1 MPVPTAVVRAP
12 VLPVPRTVA
21 GTPVPMSDSDASGD
35 RSPGRPDAGKP
46 RPSLSPSDA
55 ATYRQAGGATGIVTQ
70 SAGLYRLLVE
80 SVRDYAIFALDPSG
94 VIMSWNAGAERIV
107 GYGADEAIGRHFS
120 IFFTAEDLAKDKP
133 RYELEE
139 AARHGRVEEE
149 GWRVRKD
156 GSQFWAS
163 VVVTALRDPAG
174 HLVGFAKVTRDLTE
188 QRRADEQL
196 RTSEER
202 LRILIGSV
210 KDYGIFMLDPDGRVA
225 SWNEGARRIKGYEAD
240 EIIGRHFSVFYPEAA
255 RSSGFPDY
263 ELEVAREV
271 GRFED
276 EGWRVRKDG
285 TQFWANVVI
294 TALHADDGTLMG
306 FAKVTR
312 DLTER
317 RLAQQREIEDTRRI
331 AESEAANR
339 AKTGFLAA
347 MSHELRTPLNAIAG
361 YAQLMEEGIA
371 GPVTEMQQEYLSRIR
386 GSQLHL
392 LGIVNDL
399 LNYGRIEAGEVVYD
413 LSPLSLHEVG
423 ARVLAMVAPQADRK
437 QLLLEQ
443 GGDVPVVSAL
453 ADQLK
458 TEQIVLNLVS
468 NAVKFTPEGGVVTV
482 TCALR
487 DGMATIEVRDTGP
500 GIPEDMQEMIFDPFV
515 QLGRSLTNTQ
525 EGAGLGLAIS
535 RDLAR
540 AMHGDVTV
548 ESRPGSG
555 ATFTLRLPAA

>member
-55 ATYRQAGGATGIVTQ
+55 ATYSQAGGATGIVTQ
-70 SAGLYRLLVE
+70 SAGLYRVLVE
-80 SVRDYAIFALDPSG
+80 SVRDYAIFALDPNG
-94 VIMSWNAGAERIV
+94 VIMSWNAGGERIV
-107 GYGADEAIGRHFS
+107 GYGAEEAIGRHFS

-240 EIIGRHFSVFYPEAA
+240 EIIGRHFSVFYPETA

-263 ELEVAREV
+263 ELEVARDV

>member
-1 MPVPTAVVRAP
+1 
-12 VLPVPRTVA
+12 
-21 GTPVPMSDSDASGD
+21 MSDSDPSGG
-35 RSPGRPDAGKP
+35 RSPGGSDAGKP
-46 RPSLSPSDA
+46 RRSLGERDTASYA
-55 ATYRQAGGATGIVTQ
+55 QAGGATGVVTQ
-70 SAGLYRLLVE
+70 ASGLFQLLVE
-80 SVRDYAIFALDPSG
+80 SVRDYAIYALDPTG
-94 VIMSWNAGAERIV
+94 VIMSWNAGAERIK
-107 GYGADEAIGRHFS
+107 GYRADEVIGRHFP
-120 IFFTAEDLAKDKP
+120 IFYTAEDLANGKP
-133 RYELEE
+133 ARELEQ
-139 AARHGRVEEE
+139 AARHGRVEDA
-149 GWRVRKD
+149 GWRVRK
-156 GSQFWAS
+156 GGTHFWAS
-163 VVVTALRDPAG
+163 VVVTALRDTTG
-174 HLVGFAKVTRDLTE
+174 RLVGFAKVTRDLTD
-188 QRRADEQL
+188 QRRSDEQL

-263 ELEVAREV
+263 ELEVARDV

-294 TALHADDGTLMG
+294 TALHADDGSLMG

-361 YAQLMEEGIA
+361 YAQLMQEGIA
-371 GPVTEMQQEYLSRIR
+371 GPTTELQQEYLSRIR
-386 GSQLHL
+386 GSQVHL

-399 LNYGRIEAGEVVYD
+399 LNYGRIEAGELTYD
-413 LSPLSLHEVG
+413 LTSVSLQEVG

-437 QLLLEQ
+437 QLRLEQ
-443 GGDVPVVSAL
+443 GPDAPVVSAL

-458 TEQIVLNLVS
+458 TEQIVLNLLS
-468 NAVKFTPEGGVVTV
+468 NAVKFTPEGGVVTLA
-482 TCALR
+482 CALR
-487 DGMATIEVRDTGP
+487 DGAATIEVRDTGP
-500 GIPEDMQEMIFDPFV
+500 GIPDEMQEMIFDPFV

-540 AMHGDVTV
+540 AMKGDVTV
-548 ESRPGSG
+548 QSTPGSG
-555 ATFTLRLPAA
+555 STFTLRLPAA